1 MKSNLAIGQSGGP
14 TAVINATLAGILI
27 QARACATF
35 TGIVGLAHG
44 LEGALTDEWID
55 LSGLTDDTLNTLAH
69 TPGAALGSSR
79 RKLYEAEYAR
89 VIEVFHARDIHHFAY
104 IGGNGSMWVANH
116 LAEIAAAQGYDL
128 HIVGVPKTIDND
140 LPCTDHAPGYG
151 SAARFLALAT
161 RDAGLDLEAMQT
173 FDDVVIL
180 EAMGRDTGWL
190 AAASALLKESDD
202 DAPHLIYVPEIPFA
216 ETHFLDDIAQVHAR
230 LGRVFVV
237 VAEGIRDVQGQF
249 VEGQQQADKDSLG
262 RTIHGLSAGP
272 GAYLT
277 QLVRDTVG
285 LQTRCFRPG
294 LIGRSSSASVSEVDR
309 AEAYQVGETAA
320 RLLADGQG
328 GVMVSIPSL
337 NPSPLHREGLETP
350 PPHCMERVTEGRG
363 GGDKLPYTSTI
374 PLAEVA
380 RADIK
385 RLPRAYLNEGGNG
398 VTPAFREYWL
408 PLIGNVPPI
417 VRLDKARK
425 AVL

>member
-1 MKSNLAIGQSGGP
+1 MNSNLAIGQSGGP
-14 TAVINATLAGILI
+14 TAVINATLAGILT
-27 QARACATF
+27 QALVLGKFDA
-35 TGIVGLAHG
+35 IYGLEHG

-55 LSGLTDDTLNTLAH
+55 LSGLTDETLNTLAH

-79 RKLYEAEYAR
+79 RKLNEADYAR

-104 IGGNGSMWVANH
+104 IGGDGSMWVANH
-116 LAEIAAAQGYDL
+116 LSEIAAAQRYEL

-140 LPCTDHAPGYG
+140 LPCTDHTPGYG
-151 SAARFLALAT
+151 SAARFLALAA

-202 DAPHLIYVPEIPFA
+202 DAPQLVYVPEIPFDEA
-216 ETHFLDDIAQVHAR
+216 QFIDDIAQVHNR

-237 VAEGIRDVQGQF
+237 AAEGIRTPNGQF
-249 VEGQQQADKDSLG
+249 VGGRAMNDSTDPLG
-262 RTIHGLSAGP
+262 RTVFALTP
-272 GAYLT
+272 GVAAYLT
-277 QLVRDTVG
+277 ERVRDRLG
-285 LQTRCFRPG
+285 LQTRFFRPS
-294 LIGRSSSASVSEVDR
+294 LIGRSLSACVSEVDR
-309 AEAYQVGETAA
+309 TEAYQVGETAA

-350 PPHCMERVTEGRG
+350 PPHCMERGLG

-385 RLPRAYLNEGGNG
+385 HLPRAYLNAAGNG
-398 VTPAFREYWL
+398 VTPAFREYAL